1 MGNNIPIISYIYIYI
16 LYFITIKTLFLLVPV
31 VTVTEA
37 KVDVAGVVTW
47 AKGLAASVLKVV
59 VVSATVGPEPVAAK

>member
-1 MGNNIPIISYIYIYI
+1 M
-16 LYFITIKTLFLLVPV
+16 
-31 VTVTEA
+31 
-37 KVDVAGVVTW
+37 DVAGVVTW